1 MSTDLLHDKFF
12 GLKILTCFFSRGPH
26 AFSEPETRSIRDF
39 IMARQSS
46 VKMYLT
52 FHSYGQFFLYPWG
65 YDRIYTEDRAD
76 LHRLAKLGAQAT
88 GVQYRFHI

>member
-1 MSTDLLHDKFF
+1 MEFYIPV
-12 GLKILTCFFSRGPH
+12 ILNVVSRGPS

-65 YDRIYTEDRAD
+65 YDRVYTEDRAA
-76 LHRLAKLGAQAT
+76 LHRLAMLGAQAT
-88 GVQYRFHI
+88 GVQYRFNI